1 MMQAIAAA
9 VRPCPVAARP
19 AAAGSAARRSSRRA
33 PSHVVRAQSDEER
46 AAALKAAL
54 EQAQS
59 NPEVR
64 RATSGSRH
72 CSVLCGE
79 SRRPVLRKMPLQ
91 RPSLPC
97 RLRTFSPVFA
107 LRLLPLQVA
116 AKMKQMEEAMAN
128 PAMQAQMSQMM

>member
-1 MMQAIAAA
+1 MAAGG
-9 VRPCPVAARP
+9 AAR
-19 AAAGSAARRSSRRA
+19 SSSRRA
-33 PSHVVRAQSDEER
+33 PRHVVRAQSEEER

-64 RATSGSRH
+64 RAVEGSGR
-72 CSVLCGE
+72 CCVFCPRTAPQTLKC
-79 SRRPVLRKMPLQ
+79 PP
-91 RPSLPC
+91 LPC
-97 RLRTFSPVFA
+97 PTCATAPLLT
-107 LRLLPLQVA
+107 LRLSLMQVA